1 MTEMNDPILVI
12 TTFEHLDE
20 AEKLARFLLEQHL
33 VACARISGPGTGLYW
48 WHGEI
53 VQALEYQLSLK
64 TDREHFAVVESMIK
78 AKHPYE
84 TPEIIAVAIVAGSRE
99 YIDWMKAELRP

>member
-1 MTEMNDPILVI
+1 
-12 TTFEHLDE
+12 
-20 AEKLARFLLEQHL
+20 
-33 VACARISGPGTGLYW
+33 
-48 WHGEI
+48 
-53 VQALEYQLSLK
+53 
-64 TDREHFAVVESMIK
+64 VVVSMIK

>member
-1 MTEMNDPILVI
+1 MNDPILVT

-20 AEKLARFLLEQHL
+20 AEKMARFLLEQRL

-48 WHGEI
+48 WQGEI
-53 VQALEYQLSLK
+53 VQAMEFQLSLK
-64 TDREHFAVVESMIK
+64 TDREHFTVVEAMIK

-84 TPEIIAVAIVAGSRE
+84 TPEIVAVAIVTGSRE